1 MALCG
6 CKLSKNAPFCD
17 KTTCLQLADGTFE
30 PTAEDLFVVQED
42 VEVDFETVETSQK
55 ESEQQQKL

>member
-30 PTAEDLFVVQED
+30 PSAEDLLVGED
-42 VEVDFETVETSQK
+42 VEVDFETVESTQK
-55 ESEQQQKL
+55 ASEQQQKL